1 MTAALLFILIGVGFT
16 LIFGVGGM
24 IYDFQM
30 RKHGLI
36 KGATQKQLEELTTT
50 LRAMDERLDRME
62 EHMADQVLDARRPD
76 QLSRGE

>member
-1 MTAALLFILIGVGFT
+1 M
-16 LIFGVGGM
+16 
-24 IYDFQM
+24 
-30 RKHGLI
+30 
-36 KGATQKQLEELTTT
+36 KGATQKQLEELTAT